1 MSKPENIR
9 PQIVEGMIAKRFYA
23 ESVLLEQAWIHE
35 PSLTVGRALDEQGAE
50 LLEYVRY
57 SVAG

>member
-1 MSKPENIR
+1 
-9 PQIVEGMIAKRFYA
+9 
-23 ESVLLEQAWIHE
+23 VLLEQAWIHE

-50 LLEYVRY
+50 ILEYVRY